1 MTSKP
6 LPRPS
11 RSSAAIRHWL
21 QRNLFNGWF
30 NSLLTIGLLIL
41 IGWTATNL
49 IRWAT
54 TQAQWIVITTNL
66 RLILV
71 GRYPVDQLWRVWT
84 VLAIVLG
91 LIGFWVSKGRGQKA
105 KDRKIEEQER
115 AGAEE
120 QGSQEDFDI
129 ASPSSPV
136 FLLSRLHPI
145 TLLPLAFL
153 LILWLL
159 GGGLGLPRVGT
170 NLWGGL
176 LLTLV
181 VAIISTVLAFPLGV
195 LLALGRQSS
204 LPVVQGF
211 STLYIELMRGL
222 PLIGIL
228 FMAQMMLPL
237 VLPGQPNIDRVVRAI
252 AGLVLFNAA
261 YLAES
266 VRGGLQSI
274 PRGQTEAARALGFN
288 LPLTLYL
295 IILPQALR
303 IAIPAIVGQFISLFK
318 DTSLLALFALLE
330 LTGIARSILA
340 QPQFLGRYAEVYLF
354 VGLLYWA
361 FCYTLSMLSRRLESS
376 GGSNHSRH
384 TTR

>member
-6 LPRPS
+6 LPRPT
-11 RSSAAIRHWL
+11 RSSVAIRPWL

-30 NSLLTIGLLIL
+30 NSLLTIALLIVL
-41 IGWTATNL
+41 GGAAINL
-49 IRWAT
+49 MRWAT
-54 TQAQWIVITTNL
+54 TQAQWAVVTTNF
-66 RLILV
+66 RLFLV

-84 VLAIVLG
+84 ALAIVLG
-91 LIGFWVSKGRGQKA
+91 LIGFWVSTGRRQRAAGRIKA
-105 KDRKIEEQER
+105 QR
-115 AGAEE
+115 
-120 QGSQEDFDI
+120 
-129 ASPSSPV
+129 PLPP
-136 FLLSRLHPI
+136 L
-145 TLLPLAFL
+145 LLPLVFL

-159 GGGLGLPRVGT
+159 GGGLGLSRVGT

-176 LLTLV
+176 LLTLI
-181 VAIISTVLAFPLGV
+181 VAVISTVLAFPLGV

-211 STLYIELMRGL
+211 STVYIELMRGL

-228 FMAQMMLPL
+228 FMAQVMLPL

-330 LTGIARSILA
+330 LTGMARSILA

-354 VGLLYWA
+354 VGLLYWV
-361 FCYTLSMLSRRLESS
+361 FCYTLSMLSRRLEAS
-376 GGSNHSRH
+376 GGSIHSRH